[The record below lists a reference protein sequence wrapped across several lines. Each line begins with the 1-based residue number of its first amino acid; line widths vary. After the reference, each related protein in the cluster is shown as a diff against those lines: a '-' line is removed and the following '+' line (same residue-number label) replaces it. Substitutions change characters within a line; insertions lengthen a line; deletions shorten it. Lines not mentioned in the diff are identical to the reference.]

1 MVVKFFPSRNG
12 GGVSS
17 INYLLN
23 ERKQQGT
30 ARILQGDEQTTRNI
44 ILSLKQKHKACV
56 GCLSF
61 EEKEL
66 SESAKQE
73 IMQSFENT
81 FLTSAMQGRYNILW
95 VEHTDKGRL
104 ELNFVI
110 PKIDLES
117 QRAFNPYFH
126 KADFKLKDTWTDLTN
141 LKYNL
146 TDPKDP
152 AKENTIQGN
161 KKQIELIQ
169 DYEALDKLLT
179 DEAIKGNI
187 KSRNNLI
194 ALLKSQN
201 IEVTRQGK
209 DYISVK
215 LPNSQKAKRFKG
227 GIYDEKF
234 TSIRD
239 IEAIYTDANERKR
252 AYDKRDNT
260 ELSAKLER
268 TLDELIREKA
278 KFYRS
283 RNEKADIQKLKSIS
297 NKKQNDN
304 DNLYM
309 WNASNDDFK
318 LDCMVSVDKTLSS
331 IAGTHNDNKRKIL
344 HSNTKERSNT
354 SQQWRIDSNTNAIGG
369 ELDNI
374 RSRINN
380 RNREITERTRASIDA
395 TREHT
400 ERKQTIITRA
410 RELDNQL
417 SKLRDF
423 IQEQFRYFREL
434 ANRVRKAQ
442 NLIKQRMKQRITQ
455 QNKNQ
460 GNGR

>member
-1 MVVKFFPSRNG
+1 MVVKFFSSRNG

-152 AKENTIQGN
+152 AKENTMQGS
-161 KKQIELIQ
+161 KKQKGLIK
-169 DYEALDKLLT
+169 DYEALDNLLI

-187 KSRNNLI
+187 KSRDNLI

-239 IEAIYTDANERKR
+239 IATIYTDANERKR
-252 AYDKRDNT
+252 AYDKRENR
-260 ELSAKLER
+260 EVSAKLER
-268 TLDELIREKA
+268 TLDELIRKKA

-309 WNASNDDFK
+309 RNASNDDFQ
-318 LDCMVSVDKTLSS
+318 LDCMVSVGKTLSS

-344 HSNTKERSNT
+344 HSNTKERSNI
-354 SQQWRIDSNTNAIGG
+354 SQKWRIDSNTNAIGG

-374 RSRINN
+374 RSRIDS
-380 RNREITERTRASIDA
+380 RNREIAKRTRASINT
-395 TREHT
+395 TREYA
-400 ERKQTIITRA
+400 ERKQPIITRA
-410 RELDNQL
+410 GELDNQL

-434 ANRVRKAQ
+434 ANRVRKSQ
-442 NLIKQRMKQRITQ
+442 NLIKQRMQRITQ

>member
-1 MVVKFFPSRNG
+1 MVVKFFSSRNG

-61 EEKEL
+61 EEKEI

-152 AKENTIQGN
+152 AKENTMQGS
-161 KKQIELIQ
+161 KKQKGLIK
-169 DYEALDKLLT
+169 DYEALDNLLI

-187 KSRNNLI
+187 KSRDNLI

-239 IEAIYTDANERKR
+239 IATIYTDANERKR
-252 AYDKRDNT
+252 AYDKRENR
-260 ELSAKLER
+260 EVSAKLER
-268 TLDELIREKA
+268 TLDELIRKKA

-309 WNASNDDFK
+309 RNVSNDDFQ
-318 LDCMVSVDKTLSS
+318 LNCMVSVGKTLSS
-331 IAGTHNDNKRKIL
+331 IARTHNDNKQKIL

-374 RSRINN
+374 RSRIDS
-380 RNREITERTRASIDA
+380 RNREIAKRTRASINT
-395 TREHT
+395 TREYT
-400 ERKQTIITRA
+400 ERKQPIITRA

-423 IQEQFRYFREL
+423 VQEQFRYFREL
-434 ANRVRKAQ
+434 ANRVRKTQ
-442 NLIKQRMKQRITQ
+442 NLIKQRMQCITQ